1 MAKWLDIK
9 GPVVADTVY
18 ADSTLVAKDVAFTL
32 PGIEFLT
39 ADVQAMGNMT
49 VPLIGLL
56 ENMELSITK
65 IGVDNGLRRMN
76 RLKKQSFEFRWVQNV
91 VKSDGSTA
99 TEGCKAFVRTMPGS
113 FPELGVEVGSATEA
127 ENTYN
132 VTRLQIYAN
141 GVEICCV
148 DRLAQILRINGEDYM
163 SQIEE
168 IQDEQKKCAEMIEQA
183 RELQQQAKQGGESH
197 CTTMPQEMKDF
208 FTQRGLSWDTA
219 GSDDLHNADEW
230 DYNLKSLTNYQ
241 EQIGNKTQTLMVYL
255 QDFIGQYNSYQQG
268 ASSAIS
274 EANQTLSTIAR
285 GQ

>member
-76 RLKKQSFEFRWVQNV
+76 RLEKQSFEFRWVQNV

-113 FPELGVEVGSATEA
+113 FPERRSWQRNRSREH
-127 ENTYN
+127 
-132 VTRLQIYAN
+132 LQRDKAP
-141 GVEICCV
+141 
-148 DRLAQILRINGEDYM
+148 DLR
-163 SQIEE
+163 
-168 IQDEQKKCAEMIEQA
+168 K
-183 RELQQQAKQGGESH
+183 R
-197 CTTMPQEMKDF
+197 
-208 FTQRGLSWDTA
+208 RR
-219 GSDDLHNADEW
+219 DL
-230 DYNLKSLTNYQ
+230 L
-241 EQIGNKTQTLMVYL
+241 
-255 QDFIGQYNSYQQG
+255 
-268 ASSAIS
+268 
-274 EANQTLSTIAR
+274 R
-285 GQ
+285 

>member
-99 TEGCKAFVRTMPGS
+99 TE
-113 FPELGVEVGSATEA
+113 A

-163 SQIEE
+163 SQI
-168 IQDEQKKCAEMIEQA
+168 
-183 RELQQQAKQGGESH
+183 
-197 CTTMPQEMKDF
+197 
-208 FTQRGLSWDTA
+208 
-219 GSDDLHNADEW
+219 N
-230 DYNLKSLTNYQ
+230 NLL
-241 EQIGNKTQTLMVYL
+241 
-255 QDFIGQYNSYQQG
+255 
-268 ASSAIS
+268 
-274 EANQTLSTIAR
+274 
-285 GQ
+285 